1 MINFIHLHVH
11 SHFSKGWGIGSI
23 EELCQCARA
32 YHMDRFALT
41 DTNGLYG
48 LVFFVQSAMEMGIK
62 PIVGSEIVCD
72 NHRAVL
78 LVRGHEG
85 YANLCRIISDRH
97 CHEDFDLIQSL
108 RQRRNGLIIFSDDFR
123 LLKVLKKDAL
133 EDLYVEM
140 SPGYSMHSCYAF
152 SRESGIPPLA
162 TNRVYLVH
170 KDQCPLHRILRAV
183 ALNSKLS
190 RLTPNDTC
198 REHGFFNSSQAMIDQ
213 FPHAPQAIHNTAKV
227 ADQCMINWDFSGVIF
242 PSFQEMSDREA
253 FDRLYQATLEGCKW
267 RYGEITPVVRERI
280 DHEMRIIREKNFAHY
295 FLVVADITK
304 KAQRSCGR
312 GSAAASI
319 VSYALGITHVDPIK
333 HHLFFERFLNPGRVD
348 PPDIDVDFAWDEREQ
363 VIDYVFARH
372 GNQRAAMVANHNT
385 YGARSAVRE
394 VAKVFG
400 LTDAEIGRV
409 TDRIGFGWRLKKT
422 WKELKTHPKMRDV
435 EFKEPWDDI
444 LAAAVQLEDHLNHL
458 SVHCGGLVVV
468 PDEIRRYCPV
478 EISANGAQV
487 LQWEKDS
494 VEEAGLVKIDILGN
508 RSLAVIRDALALVE
522 KNYGIRI
529 DYATWDP
536 IQDPDTVEIFYQ
548 GDTFGVFYFESPA
561 TRQVLT
567 KVASGLTLDT
577 YRTLDHF
584 HLNVVVTSIIRPA
597 SNQSIRTWVSRLHGQ
612 AWDAPHPLLRPVLEE
627 TLGVM
632 VFQEQLSQAAICM
645 AGFDAAEADMLRKVV
660 SKKHREKK
668 LKDFHTRFIK
678 GASERGVT
686 TEVIEDVWQMM
697 MGFDGY
703 SFCKPHSASYT
714 LVAYKSAFLRAHYP
728 AEFMASVISN
738 GGGYYSTFG
747 YISEAKRM
755 GLRVLPPDINLSEVK
770 YMGKDRDIRV
780 GLMQLKELSH
790 EAKEVIVF
798 DRSRNGPFLSLDD
811 FLRRI
816 GHHMHFQD
824 VRILIKAGCFDS
836 INQGIDRPGLVWK
849 ALRFFDTH
857 AQTLPP
863 RRLCRNEKQVILQ
876 QKNQDLR
883 PNEQCHALQDP
894 ESRHAKP
901 FQKYLFN
908 SHKDSPPM
916 EPLPFLSNNFPSISP
931 SSGGKSS
938 SLLPSP
944 GGRNAPF
951 LPSPSGRGWERG
963 LNEKPP
969 YPKHIMLKHE
979 SETLGFILS
988 MHPLELYQDILKE
1001 LNLIHAKDLD
1011 KHVGKYITII
1021 GWLVTGKTVLTKA
1034 GDPMKFI
1041 SFEDTTGIY
1050 EAVFFPK
1057 VYNRYCHMLNASRPY
1072 LIKGR
1077 VEKDFGSVNV
1087 NVNWVEFLDRH
1098 KKNKDYRNLK
1108 ITAKP

>member
-1 MINFIHLHVH
+1 
-11 SHFSKGWGIGSI
+11 
-23 EELCQCARA
+23 
-32 YHMDRFALT
+32 MDRFALT

-48 LVFFVQSAMEMGIK
+48 LVFFIQTAMEMGIK
-62 PIVGSEIVCD
+62 PIVGSEIVSD

-78 LVRGHEG
+78 LVRSREG

-97 CHEDFDLIQSL
+97 CHKDFDLIPSL

-123 LLKVLKKDAL
+123 LLKTLKKDAI
-133 EDLYVEM
+133 ENLYVEM

-170 KDQCPLHRILRAV
+170 KDQYPLHRILRAV

-190 RLTPNDTC
+190 RLTPDDAC
-198 REHGFFNSSQAMIDQ
+198 REHNVFNSSSTMINQ
-213 FPHAPQAIHNTAKV
+213 FPHAPQAIHNTLKV
-227 ADQCMINWDFSGVIF
+227 ADQCLTDWDFSGIIF

-253 FDRLYQATLEGCKW
+253 LDRLYQATLEGCKW
-267 RYGEITPVVRERI
+267 RYGEITQVVRDRI
-280 DHEMRIIREKNFAHY
+280 EHEMRIIREKNFAHY
-295 FLVVADITK
+295 FLVVADITR

-319 VSYALGITHVDPIK
+319 VSYALGITHVDPIQ
-333 HHLFFERFLNPGRVD
+333 HNLFFERFLNPGRID

-363 VIDYVFARH
+363 VIDYVFAKH
-372 GNQRAAMVANHNT
+372 GNRRAAMVANHNT

-409 TDRIGFGWRLKKT
+409 TERIGFGWRLKKT
-422 WKELKTHPKMRDV
+422 WKELKTNPKMRDV

-522 KNYGIRI
+522 KNYGTRI

-536 IQDPDTVEIFYQ
+536 IQDPETVEIFYR

-632 VFQEQLSQAAICM
+632 VFQEQLSQAAIHM

-660 SKKHREKK
+660 SKKNREKK
-668 LKDFHTRFIK
+668 LKDFQTRFIR

-686 TEVIEDVWQMM
+686 KDVSEDVWQMM

-714 LVAYKSAFLRAHYP
+714 LVAYKSAYLRAHYP

-747 YISEAKRM
+747 YISEARRM
-755 GLRVLPPDINLSEVK
+755 GLQVLPPDINQSAVK
-770 YMGKDRDIRV
+770 YTGKDRDIRV

-790 EAKEVIVF
+790 EAKEAVLF
-798 DRSRNGPFLSLDD
+798 ERSRNGPFQSLDD
-811 FLRRI
+811 FLTRV
-816 GHHMHFQD
+816 GQHVHLQD
-824 VRILIKAGCFDS
+824 VRVLIKAGCFDS
-836 INQGIDRPGLVWK
+836 ISKGVDRPGLVWK
-849 ALRFFDTH
+849 ALQYFDKKTEETTLSLLTAF
-857 AQTLPP
+857 AQRHLFSTNEDSIIPP
-863 RRLCRNEKQVILQ
+863 
-876 QKNQDLR
+876 
-883 PNEQCHALQDP
+883 P
-894 ESRHAKP
+894 
-901 FQKYLFN
+901 LF
-908 SHKDSPPM
+908 P
-916 EPLPFLSNNFPSISP
+916 NNFPSMLP
-931 SSGGKSS
+931 SSSRDCVTRGYSLECHFEQSEKSLNTNRLQNKIS
-938 SLLPSP
+938 RLTP
-944 GGRNAPF
+944 RNDIMTRTF
-951 LPSPSGRGWERG
+951 NGRG
-963 LNEKPP
+963 LNKKPP
-969 YPKHIMLKHE
+969 YPRRIMLKHE

-988 MHPLELYQDILKE
+988 VHPLELYQDILKG
-1001 LNLIHAKDLD
+1001 LNHIHAKDLHH
-1011 KHVGKYITII
+1011 HVGKYITII
-1021 GWLVTGKTVLTKA
+1021 GWLVTGKTVRTKA

-1050 EAVFFPK
+1050 ETVFFPK

-1072 LIKGR
+1072 VMKGR

-1087 NVNWVEFLDRH
+1087 NVNWVGFLDRY
-1098 KKNKDYRNLK
+1098 KGQNL
-1108 ITAKP
+1108 IS